1 MMQLPRPLENLPEA
15 ELDKF
20 SFCDNTAAALADWI
34 SGLPMANINEAADY
48 LSTAISELARLRADP
63 VRRIEFLELLRPPIS
78 YVCTRFDT
86 SPKGNEH
93 LEMEPAYTA
102 QNLQEALAATYKIV
116 IRDIL
121 RSSDIVEENL
131 VKLLGL
137 SIHRVIS
144 DLSRTV
150 LRACQFYT
158 EALPQIWSELHLL
171 YKLALQKD
179 LAGEEYTDDENHSVR
194 LTSIT
199 ASYVRVLLLA
209 SARPNQLRSRHLTA
223 LFHGLEVWTSY
234 VALGAPVEDSLF
246 LVDPDSNFPPRYKN
260 LIGTVKPAMFDL
272 KTDILVFELEAY
284 LNELD
289 TRIEVPDFLQAELI
303 GHVIRAWG
311 IMKKRAFKRSPAE
324 GEVKICVGLRV
335 IHYYITGGVEF
346 GEQLG
351 STEALLRR
359 EINPFAEN
367 YPGSGD
373 SAAVVDVWG
382 GNALIPQNPNIMDP
396 DRVLLAK
403 NTGGKDRR
411 RHDTEKYPCFDTQ
424 IIDSSPN
431 GYQLCRPDGLPPN
444 LQTGEL
450 LAIRDNLDDRWCLA
464 VARWIRLVDYTA
476 YIGVELLSP
485 RAVPMAIRVV
495 KKKGGPTDYSRA
507 LLLPALDVIG
517 QPAMLIT
524 PLMPFQESQKIHIQR
539 QGIQT
544 TAQLMRRIRITE
556 SFSQFT
562 FRMLDGYL
570 ENAEISMNIDS
581 IGDD

>member
-1 MMQLPRPLENLPEA
+1 MRPTNLFTNLPEPD
-15 ELDKF
+15 LDAL
-20 SFCDNTAAALADWI
+20 SFCGHTATALGDWI
-34 SGLPMANINEAADY
+34 AALPMANIDESADK
-48 LSTAISELARLRADP
+48 LFTAISELTRLKLDP
-63 VRRIEFLELLRPPIS
+63 VRRIELLEMLRPPLL
-78 YVCTRFDT
+78 YVCARFDT
-86 SPKGNEH
+86 RPKGNEH
-93 LEMEPAYTA
+93 LELEPSYTA
-102 QNLQEALAATYKIV
+102 QNLQEELAGSYKIV
-116 IRDIL
+116 VRDML
-121 RSSDIVEENL
+121 RRSESTEES
-131 VKLLGL
+131 VTELLGL

-144 DLSRTV
+144 ELSRTI

-158 EALPQIWSELHLL
+158 EALPQIWSELHQL
-171 YKLALQKD
+171 YQLALEQELADQK
-179 LAGEEYTDDENHSVR
+179 YTDDENHSVR

-199 ASYVRVLLLA
+199 AAYIRILLLA
-209 SARPNQLRSRHLTA
+209 TSRPNQLRHRHLTA

-234 VALGAPVEDSLF
+234 VSLDRPTDDSLF
-246 LVDPDSNFPPRYKN
+246 IIDPGGNSPPQYRRLLEN
-260 LIGTVKPAMFDL
+260 VKQGSFEL
-272 KTDILVFELEAY
+272 KTDVLVFELEAF

-289 TRIEVPDFLQAELI
+289 TKIEVPDYLQEELL

-311 IMKKRAFKRSPAE
+311 IMKKRAFKRSAAE

-346 GEQLG
+346 AEQLG

-359 EINPFAEN
+359 EINPFSETF
-367 YPGSGD
+367 SGAG
-373 SAAVVDVWG
+373 AATASPDVWG
-382 GNALIPQNPNIMDP
+382 SSAIIPENPNVRDP
-396 DRVLLAK
+396 DRVLLSETKA
-403 NTGGKDRR
+403 GDRR
-411 RHDTEKYPCFDTQ
+411 HHDPEKYPCYDTQ

-464 VARWIRLVDYTA
+464 VARWIRHVDYTA

-495 KKKGGPTDYSRA
+495 QKKGGPTDYSRA
-507 LLLPALDVIG
+507 LLLPALEVIG

-524 PLMPFQESQKIHIQR
+524 PLIPFKESQKIHIQR

-570 ENAEISMNIDS
+570 ENAEINMKITS
-581 IGDD
+581 IGDN